1 MPPCTVNTIFPVPE
15 LWKSTFEHGHV
26 DRRMKGRSRVRFTL
40 ELEPTEGSL
49 RFSQVINGI
58 VQLLPILFHSA
69 RLSEALQGSPR
80 FSKVRQRT
88 HSSLKFAKVR

>member
-26 DRRMKGRSRVRFTL
+26 DQRMIGRSRIRFSL
-40 ELEPTEGSL
+40 ELQPTKGSL
-49 RFSQVINGI
+49 LISQVICGI
-58 VQLLPILFHSA
+58 VQLLPILFFSA

-88 HSSLKFAKVR
+88 HNSLKFAKVR